1 MRDVQRKK
9 RNKKQVFAT
18 IRRHFGASFSL
29 SNGTIKAK
37 LCVCRL
43 VAAKKELNWIEQKV
57 VVSCANKQEQKKF
70 PPFLWAKRSKPLKLE
85 ACSLRENTMHT
96 NTPTA
101 SQSIRF
107 QFSEEFGRHQHKR
120 GIRVRTSGRK
130 ECADW
135 EEIVALTAPKYRSQR
150 IEPSSRKIVKKKEKS
165 RIAKL
170 ALPDSLFLSGV
181 CSLSVCLSVC
191 SHR

>member
-1 MRDVQRKK
+1 MRDVQKK
-9 RNKKQVFAT
+9 RKIKNKSAT

-85 ACSLRENTMHT
+85 ACSPLRKHDAHQHT
-96 NTPTA
+96 N
-101 SQSIRF
+101 SITVD
-107 QFSEEFGRHQHKR
+107 SISILR
-120 GIRVRTSGRK
+120 GIWQAPAQKRHPREDQWQKRVCRLRRDRCTDSAQISK
-130 ECADW
+130 
-135 EEIVALTAPKYRSQR
+135 PKNR
-150 IEPSSRKIVKKKEKS
+150 
-165 RIAKL
+165 A
-170 ALPDSLFLSGV
+170 
-181 CSLSVCLSVC
+181 
-191 SHR
+191 